1 MKLACL
7 GDDTMQSREFYIPA
21 RSRKV
26 AMKDGGA
33 VFYLYEN
40 GQRQPAAVCFI
51 GKAQK
56 PSWHFRFASPAQR
69 ERRIASTIE
78 RVQAHQARRAEERAR
93 KAAEA
98 AKGHG
103 WEPGL
108 ILVSSWGY
116 EQTNVDFY
124 EVVEV
129 IGKTMVR
136 IEKIGSQSA
145 TDAGEGFSSMS
156 DHVVPNLEARSGEFR
171 RCKVTSGHIRLA
183 SYCSASLWDGRPRYC
198 SWYA

>member
-1 MKLACL
+1 MPFP
-7 GDDTMQSREFYIPA
+7 REFYIPKGA
-21 RSRKV
+21 RKV

-33 VFYLYEN
+33 TFYVYERA
-40 GQRQPAAVCFI
+40 GAHFALAFF
-51 GKAQK
+51 GKAMK
-56 PSWHFRFASPAQR
+56 PAWHFRFGSEAARAKRIEGAIAGAQASAR
-69 ERRIASTIE
+69 KKAERK
-78 RVQAHQARRAEERAR
+78 AE

-124 EVVEV
+124 EVVEC

-156 DHVVPNLEARSGEFR
+156 DHVVPNVEARTGEFR
-171 RCKVTSGHIRLA
+171 RCKVTSGCVRLA
-183 SYCSASLWDGRPRYC
+183 SYCSAHLWDGRPRYC